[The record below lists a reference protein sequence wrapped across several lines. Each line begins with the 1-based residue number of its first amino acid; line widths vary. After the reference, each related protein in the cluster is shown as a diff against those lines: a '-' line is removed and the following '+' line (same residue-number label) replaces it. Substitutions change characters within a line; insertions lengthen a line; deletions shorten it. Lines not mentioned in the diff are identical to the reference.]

1 MDEKFIELK
10 FMEAITEANYHLVRS
25 ILGSYME
32 VATSKKLEDFQA
44 LSEEE
49 QIKILDKDVKVGKVF
64 QMLSLILTQT
74 LNKKIE
80 TDSAIKAYT
89 TESMGKEKGKENGTK

>member
-1 MDEKFIELK
+1 MDEKFLELK
-10 FMEAITEANYHLVRS
+10 FMEAITEANYHLVRT
-25 ILGSYME
+25 ILDSFVE
-32 VATSKKLEDFQA
+32 LATAKTKDEFLK

-49 QIKILDKDVKVGKVF
+49 QTKLLDGNIQIGKVF

-80 TDSAIKAYT
+80 VDSASKAYA
-89 TESMGKEKGKENGTK
+89 TETEGNKDGNK

>member
-1 MDEKFIELK
+1 MDEKFLELK

-25 ILGSYME
+25 ILGSFIE
-32 VATSKKLEDFQA
+32 LSTSKKMEEFQE

-49 QIKILDKDVKVGKVF
+49 QTKLLDGNVQIGKVF

-80 TDSAIKAYT
+80 VDSASKAYV
-89 TESMGKEKGKENGTK
+89 TEKEGKKNGSK

>member
-1 MDEKFIELK
+1 MDEKFLELK
-10 FMEAITEANYHLVRS
+10 FMEAITEANYHLVRG
-25 ILGSYME
+25 ILDGFIE
-32 VATSKKLEDFQA
+32 LATSKKMEEFQE

-49 QIKILDKDVKVGKVF
+49 KIKLLDENVKIGKVF

-80 TDSAIKAYT
+80 VDSASKAYIAET
-89 TESMGKEKGKENGTK
+89 KGNKNGSK

>member
-1 MDEKFIELK
+1 MDEKFLELK

-25 ILGSYME
+25 ILGSFIE
-32 VATSKKLEDFQA
+32 LATSKKMEEFQE

-49 QIKILDKDVKVGKVF
+49 QTKLLDGNIQIGKVF

-80 TDSAIKAYT
+80 VDSASKAYI
-89 TESMGKEKGKENGTK
+89 TETKGKKDGSK

>member
-1 MDEKFIELK
+1 MDEKFLELK
-10 FMEAITEANYHLVRS
+10 FMEAITEANYHLARS
-25 ILGSYME
+25 ILGSFIE
-32 VATSKKLEDFQA
+32 LATSKKMEEFQE

-49 QIKILDKDVKVGKVF
+49 QVKLLDGNIQIGKVF

-80 TDSAIKAYT
+80 VDSASKAYV
-89 TESMGKEKGKENGTK
+89 TETKGNKNGSK

>member
-1 MDEKFIELK
+1 MDEKFLELK

-25 ILGSYME
+25 ILGSFVE
-32 VATSKKLEDFQA
+32 LATTKKLEEFQE

-49 QIKILDKDVKVGKVF
+49 QVKLLDGNIQIGKVF
-64 QMLSLILTQT
+64 QLLSIILTQT

-80 TDSAIKAYT
+80 VDSASKAYI
-89 TESMGKEKGKENGTK
+89 TETKGGKNGSK

>member
-1 MDEKFIELK
+1 MDEKFLELK

-25 ILGSYME
+25 ILGSFVE
-32 VATSKKLEDFQA
+32 LATSKKMEEFQG

-49 QIKILDKDVKVGKVF
+49 QVKILDGNVQIGKVF

-80 TDSAIKAYT
+80 VDSASKAYV
-89 TESMGKEKGKENGTK
+89 TETKGNKNGNK

>member
-1 MDEKFIELK
+1 MDEKFLEFK

-25 ILGSYME
+25 ILGSFIE
-32 VATSKKLEDFQA
+32 LATSKKMEEFQA

-49 QIKILDKDVKVGKVF
+49 QVKLLDGNVQIGKVF

-80 TDSAIKAYT
+80 VDSASKAYM
-89 TESMGKEKGKENGTK
+89 TETKGNKNGSK

>member
-1 MDEKFIELK
+1 MDEKFLELK

-25 ILGSYME
+25 ILGSFVE
-32 VATSKKLEDFQA
+32 LATSKKMEEFQE
-44 LSEEE
+44 LSEGE
-49 QIKILDKDVKVGKVF
+49 QVKLLDGNVQIGKVF

-80 TDSAIKAYT
+80 VDSASKAYL
-89 TESMGKEKGKENGTK
+89 TETKGKKDGSK

>member
-1 MDEKFIELK
+1 MDEKFLELK
-10 FMEAITEANYHLVRS
+10 FMEAITEANYHLVRG
-25 ILGSYME
+25 ILGSFIE
-32 VATSKKLEDFQA
+32 LSTSKKMEEFQE

-49 QIKILDKDVKVGKVF
+49 KIKLLDENVKIGKVF

-80 TDSAIKAYT
+80 VDSAFKAYI
-89 TESMGKEKGKENGTK
+89 TETKGNKNGSK

>member
-1 MDEKFIELK
+1 MDEKFLELK
-10 FMEAITEANYHLVRS
+10 FMEAITEANYHLVKG
-25 ILGSYME
+25 ILGSFIDL
-32 VATSKKLEDFQA
+32 ATSKKMEEFQE

-49 QIKILDKDVKVGKVF
+49 QIKLLDGNVQIGKVF

-80 TDSAIKAYT
+80 VDSASKAYV
-89 TESMGKEKGKENGTK
+89 TETKGKKNGSK